1 MTLIEELKK
10 GFPQAF
16 QALVKL
22 HSHDVITTCYSFVNS
37 KEDAED
43 IAQEVFLE
51 IYRSVRQFRKDANL
65 NTWIYRI
72 CINKSLDFVRK
83 QKRKKRIADLRGLFS
98 SKNRVAS
105 STHQKLEE
113 KERKEI
119 LQEQI
124 ALLAENQRIALV
136 LSQFDKLTNKQISE
150 IMETSES
157 AVESLLHRARENLRK
172 HLTKYFENKL

>member
-10 GFPQAF
+10 GSPQAF
-16 QALVKL
+16 QALVEL

-43 IAQEVFLE
+43 VAQEVFLE

-83 QKRKKRIADLRGLFS
+83 QKRKKRVADLRGLFS
-98 SKNRVAS
+98 SKNRVTS
-105 STHQKLEE
+105 SAHQKLEE

-124 ALLAENQRIALV
+124 ALLAEKQRIALV
-136 LSQFDKLTNKQISE
+136 LSQFDKLSNKQISE

-172 HLTKYFENKL
+172 HLAKYFENKL